1 MTSLEHSRGDNGVI
15 FTILYLFY
23 SVGTYK
29 GTDKSLVDVPLSS
42 DI

>member
-23 SVGTYK
+23 SVGIYE
-29 GTDKSLVDVPLSS
+29 GTDNSLVDFSLSS